1 MTAQATATRSTRDP
15 GDLTPI
21 DVVRHG
27 AVMTWRN
34 LLRIVRSPQL
44 IVAST
49 IQPIMFVLLFN
60 YVFGGAITVPGGN
73 YIDYLIPG
81 ILVQTAVFAATN
93 TAIGLT
99 DDLQAG
105 IIDRFRSLPIARS
118 AVLVGR
124 TVSDGIRVLF
134 LIILTFAIGTAL
146 GFRFQAGP
154 SAAISAILIAG
165 LFAYAFTW
173 ISAALGLIAK
183 TPEAAQAAAF
193 IPIFP
198 FTFASSAFVP
208 VETMPSWL
216 QVFSANQPVTIVV
229 DTVRALVLG
238 GDTAG
243 LVTQSLAWIG
253 VILVV
258 FVPLSVRLYRNSVG

>member
-1 MTAQATATRSTRDP
+1 MTT
-15 GDLTPI
+15 LHVI
-21 DVVRHG
+21 
-27 AVMTWRN
+27 
-34 LLRIVRSPQL
+34 
-44 IVAST
+44 
-49 IQPIMFVLLFN
+49 
-60 YVFGGAITVPGGN
+60 VFGP
-73 YIDYLIPG
+73 
-81 ILVQTAVFAATN
+81 
-93 TAIGLT
+93 
-99 DDLQAG
+99 
-105 IIDRFRSLPIARS
+105 
-118 AVLVGR
+118 LVG
-124 TVSDGIRVLF
+124 F
-134 LIILTFAIGTAL
+134 
-146 GFRFQAGP
+146 
-154 SAAISAILIAG
+154 LIAG

>member
-1 MTAQATATRSTRDP
+1 M
-15 GDLTPI
+15 
-21 DVVRHG
+21 RHG
-27 AVMTWRN
+27 WVLTKRN
-34 LLRIVRSPQL
+34 LTRIVRSPQL

-49 IQPIMFVLLFN
+49 IQPVMFVLLFN
-60 YVFGGAITVPGGN
+60 YVFGGAIELPGPLA
-73 YIDYLIPG
+73 YISYLIPG
-81 ILVQTAVFAATN
+81 IVIQTAVFAATN

-134 LIILTFAIGTAL
+134 LVILTVLIGMVL
-146 GFRFQAGP
+146 GFRFEVGLL
-154 SAAISAILIAG
+154 SGIGGILLAG
-165 LFAYAFTW
+165 LFAYSFTW
-173 ISAALGLIAK
+173 VAAVLGLATK

-208 VETMPSWL
+208 VESMPGWL
-216 QVFSANQPVTIVV
+216 QTFSANQPVTAVINA
-229 DTVRALVLG
+229 VRALFIGVVPEPG
-238 GDTAG
+238 VSTAD
-243 LVTQSLAWIG
+243 LVIRALVWMA

-258 FVPLSVRLYRNSVG
+258 FVPWAVRLYRNSTS